1 MKTAGAYTVFL
12 VVCLYV
18 CVPLH
23 QLKSTWINARSTIQM
38 TEHTLPVFGWFTHR
52 VTVTVTVF
60 GMRPALVTTPW
71 KDMGGIVGENEEED
85 GGGR

>member
-1 MKTAGAYTVFL
+1 
-12 VVCLYV
+12 
-18 CVPLH
+18 
-23 QLKSTWINARSTIQM
+23 M